1 MLKTLS
7 NGYVLHQ
14 WRDNV
19 LGIHYNGSLTRYAR
33 SRVAHAPGMPGT
45 FSPPPTSKETASLR
59 SWHASRH
66 VRLARAVM
74 HAGIAN
80 LRWRGKRSRQSR
92 FMRKPQFYVSGKK
105 PMAKYRT
112 VSWNFLTRI
121 FTKSIKLY
129 VVSFDMCYRQV

>member
-19 LGIHYNGSLTRYAR
+19 LGIHYNGYLTRYAR
-33 SRVAHAPGMPGT
+33 SRVAYAPGMPGT
-45 FSPPPTSKETASLR
+45 FSPPPTKETASFL

-66 VRLARAVM
+66 VRHARAVM

-80 LRWRGKRSRQSR
+80 PRKRGNVPGSPGACANRNFTYLVRS
-92 FMRKPQFYVSGKK
+92 P
-105 PMAKYRT
+105 
-112 VSWNFLTRI
+112 
-121 FTKSIKLY
+121 
-129 VVSFDMCYRQV
+129 